1 MTAHRSQQ
9 LPAPRRLRRSGQGM
23 AARRSRGFIMG
34 YLMTALIILGII
46 TAALSRMNE
55 QQAEA
60 KYVEDSLTRLKDNVQ
75 SIRVQVM
82 TCSALISAD
91 DLSSGILFPPQ
102 PTGAGNNTLD
112 NVACPMGTDPAMP
125 LFDGSSG
132 IFLPRPP
139 SGFSP
144 YEYFNDFAGTDPA
157 VDDAVYVETQ
167 VDSSL
172 GRSTINRLA
181 RTYSTDEM
189 TVTETGATT
198 TLRYYLAK
206 RSAG

>member
-1 MTAHRSQQ
+1 
-9 LPAPRRLRRSGQGM
+9 
-23 AARRSRGFIMG
+23 MG

-60 KYVEDSLTRLKDNVQ
+60 KFVEDSLTRLKDNVQ

-91 DLSSGILFPPQ
+91 ELASGVLFPPQ
-102 PTGAGNNTLD
+102 PTGAGNNTLN
-112 NVACPMGTDPAMP
+112 NVVCPMGADPAIP

-132 IFLPRPP
+132 VFLPRPP
-139 SGFSP
+139 SGFEAYS
-144 YEYFNDFAGTDPA
+144 YFNDFAGADPA
-157 VDDAVYVETQ
+157 VDDAVYVET
-167 VDSSL
+167 VTDSSS
-172 GRSTINRLA
+172 GRAAINRFA
-181 RTYSTDEM
+181 RTYSPDEM
-189 TVTETGATT
+189 TVIESGART

-206 RSAG
+206 RSGS